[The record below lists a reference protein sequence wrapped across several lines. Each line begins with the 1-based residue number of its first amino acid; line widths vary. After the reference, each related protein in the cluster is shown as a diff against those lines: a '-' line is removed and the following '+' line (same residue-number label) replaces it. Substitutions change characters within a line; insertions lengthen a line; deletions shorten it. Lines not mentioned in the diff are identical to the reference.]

1 MNKTIMMGRL
11 TRDPLIRYGGQDNQ
25 MAIASFSLAVDRK
38 YKNKNNSDVAE
49 TDFFNCTAFGK
60 LGEFAEKY
68 LKHGTKVLAVGH
80 LQNNS
85 YTNRDGNKVYS
96 VQIILEEI
104 EFAESKKKQEENAE
118 PPASGDGFMQ
128 VPDGVDD
135 VDLPFN

>member
-1 MNKTIMMGRL
+1 M
-11 TRDPLIRYGGQDNQ
+11 
-25 MAIASFSLAVDRK
+25 
-38 YKNKNNSDVAE
+38 
-49 TDFFNCTAFGK
+49 
-60 LGEFAEKY
+60 
-68 LKHGTKVLAVGH
+68 
-80 LQNNS
+80 
-85 YTNRDGNKVYS
+85 YS